1 MYAIETEKLTKN
13 YGTKKAADGLDMHVP
28 EGAVYALIGENGS
41 GKSTAQ
47 KLISGLIPKDGG
59 TVRLYGKDVSDA
71 GARSGIGVLIEAPG
85 CYPGIS
91 VYQNMR
97 IHADSLGIRHP
108 DEEIAR
114 VLKLVR
120 MEGAASNKFRN
131 CSLGMKQRIGIAF
144 ALLGNPALLI
154 LDEPLNGLDADGMRI
169 MRDIVR
175 DVTQNRGATVLI
187 SSHLLGELEKVATHY
202 GIIRSGRMLR
212 EMTAEG
218 LKRDCPVFV
227 LIKTDEKKDAE
238 RVLCQRGAR
247 CETAEDG
254 IRVRGMKPE
263 DAVMALY
270 YAGIPV
276 RGVSTERIGLE
287 EYYVGLMASGRAS

>member
-1 MYAIETEKLTKN
+1 MYAIETEKLTKC
-13 YGTKKAADGLDMHVP
+13 YGTKRAADGLDMHVP

-71 GARSGIGVLIEAPG
+71 GARSRIGVLIESPG

-97 IHADSLGIRHP
+97 IHADSLGMKNP

-144 ALLGNPALLI
+144 ALLGSPDLLI

-175 DVTQNRGATVLI
+175 DVTRNRGATVLI

-212 EMTAEG
+212 EMTADG
-218 LKRDCPVFV
+218 LKKDCPVFV
-227 LIKTDEKKDAE
+227 LIKTDDKGAAE
-238 RVLCQRGAR
+238 AFLRQRGAN

-254 IRVRGMKPE
+254 IRVRGMSPE

-270 YAGIPV
+270 DAGIPV